1 MCFLQNRII
10 YISYNGVIKRKMY
23 IKMIIVVV
31 FTTGRGGV
39 KVLNW
44 GQKNVS
50 FLKSSVKFV
59 TTNYAQNF

>member
-1 MCFLQNRII
+1 MMLAFSMCFLQNRII

-39 KVLNW
+39 KVLNFE
-44 GQKNVS
+44 GKKM
-50 FLKSSVKFV
+50 FLS
-59 TTNYAQNF
+59 

>member
-1 MCFLQNRII
+1 MYDIYYTYMQAALIMLAFSMCFLQNGII

-39 KVLNW
+39 KVLN
-44 GQKNVS
+44 
-50 FLKSSVKFV
+50 
-59 TTNYAQNF
+59 